1 MLTLFTRRAPVRRER
16 CPANSLQGR
25 YYSRVASPEVADRMV
40 REISTESE
48 RVGRHP
54 TPGREHDDFPGLRR
68 LLIHPYTLFF
78 RITDDAAEVAR
89 LLHQQR
95 DFFSI
100 LGGDA
105 D

>member
-1 MLTLFTRRAPVRRER
+1 MPPDKQIEWS
-16 CPANSLQGR
+16 PASKNDLRQIWR

-48 RVGRHP
+48 RIGRHP

-68 LLIHPYTLFF
+68 LLFHPYTLFF

-89 LLHQQR
+89 VLHEQR